1 MHAIC
6 FNEPAETIP
15 VAPRSNGANRA
26 LRRAQ
31 GVPGQVEGAEALEMS
46 DNGIVV
52 FLLFTIVAGVVLMI
66 AAMNNRRRMR
76 EMEHRERLAMIERG
90 VVPSPETNP
99 ARFEAATGFADDSKD
114 GEDRTQRYRTAGVLL
129 IGFGLGLIFVIGV
142 AAGSPAV
149 GLGIGG
155 AWISL
160 GVASLLNYWLMSR
173 RRPRWTPPAHR
184 TDPPTNL
191 AS

>member
-1 MHAIC
+1 
-6 FNEPAETIP
+6 
-15 VAPRSNGANRA
+15 
-26 LRRAQ
+26 
-31 GVPGQVEGAEALEMS
+31 MS
-46 DNGIVV
+46 DNGIVL

-66 AAMNNRRRMR
+66 AAMNNRRRVR

-90 VVPSPETNP
+90 VVPSPETDP
-99 ARFEAATGFADDSKD
+99 AGFEAAAGFADGSKD
-114 GEDRTQRYRTAGVLL
+114 DDDRSQRYRTAGVLL
-129 IGFGLGLIFVIGV
+129 IGFGLGLIFVIGL
-142 AAGSPAV
+142 AAGAPAV

-160 GVASLLNYWLMSR
+160 GAASLLNYWLMSR
-173 RRPRWTPPAHR
+173 RRTRWTPPAHR